1 MPAKFFRLEPLHIR
15 YTYRHPSIRMLEQI
29 EEIESEFER
38 VSKLGKRHIVKS
50 KRMVYHITCDAC
62 GRKLTRS
69 KGEAYKLLERE
80 RHACSPE
87 CVGKLGR
94 KPGYKPRPKRRKSG
108 YIYLGKRREHQIV
121 AEQMLGRKLTKGE
134 VVHHING
141 DKGDNR
147 EENLL
152 VTTKQEHNRIH
163 GQLEGLSF
171 LLLQRSV
178 IWFCRECRLYSL
190 KEEVCGC
197 GSSFSA

>member
-1 MPAKFFRLEPLHIR
+1 
-15 YTYRHPSIRMLEQI
+15 MLERI
-29 EEIESEFER
+29 EKRESQHTR
-38 VSKLGKRHIVKS
+38 TSKLGKKYIVKR
-50 KRMVYHITCDAC
+50 KRTIYHIICDVC

-69 KGEAYKLLERE
+69 KGEAYKLLERD

-94 KPGYKPRPKRRKSG
+94 KPGYKPRPRRQKSG

-121 AEQMLGRKLTKGE
+121 AEQMLGRKLEKGE

-147 EENLL
+147 QENLL
-152 VTTKQEHNRIH
+152 VATRQEHNRIH

-171 LLLQRSV
+171 LLLQKGD
-178 IWFCRECRLYSL
+178 IWFCKECRLYVL
-190 KEEVCGC
+190 KEDVCGC
-197 GSSFSA
+197 GSSFKV